1 MNLLTTAHEGNA
13 QFTLCSTAKPYL
25 SKIMFFQK
33 KKKMEKGQYKCRLE
47 CELCIDCTQ
56 LPSKAILGKRT
67 SCVGDSAV
75 AVEEGNAAHSHSTP
89 RTWVTSA
96 EMGMRKDMHSNCS
109 RMGSS
114 SKNADLSNATEHSVW
129 AQFGQ
134 KSVHKLKKKSCIK
147 VKKQK
152 YKSSNA
158 AFFRA
163 VIMN

>member
-1 MNLLTTAHEGNA
+1 M
-13 QFTLCSTAKPYL
+13 C
-25 SKIMFFQK
+25 
-33 KKKMEKGQYKCRLE
+33 
-47 CELCIDCTQ
+47 
-56 LPSKAILGKRT
+56 
-67 SCVGDSAV
+67 DSAV
-75 AVEEGNAAHSHSTP
+75 AVEEGNAALGHSTP
-89 RTWVTSA
+89 RTDMTSA
-96 EMGMRKDMHSNCS
+96 EMGMWKDVHSNCS

-114 SKNADLSNATEHSVW
+114 SKNADLGSATERSVR

-134 KSVHKLKKKSCIK
+134 KKCTQIKKKPCIK

>member
-1 MNLLTTAHEGNA
+1 M
-13 QFTLCSTAKPYL
+13 C
-25 SKIMFFQK
+25 
-33 KKKMEKGQYKCRLE
+33 
-47 CELCIDCTQ
+47 
-56 LPSKAILGKRT
+56 
-67 SCVGDSAV
+67 DSAV
-75 AVEEGNAAHSHSTP
+75 AVEEGNAALGHSTP
-89 RTWVTSA
+89 RTDMTSA
-96 EMGMRKDMHSNCS
+96 EMGMWKDVHSNCS

-114 SKNADLSNATEHSVW
+114 SKNADLGSATERSVR

-134 KSVHKLKKKSCIK
+134 KKCTQIKKKKPCIK